1 MKVLLLNG
9 SPRPNGCTYTA
20 LSEVAAALEKNG
32 IETEIF
38 QIGRDPVHGCTG
50 CGGCGRNGKCV
61 FDDGVNRLIERL
73 DEFDGLV
80 IGSPV
85 YYASPNGA
93 LLAFLDRLFFAA
105 GKRFAGKPGAA
116 VVSSAAGAVVAS
128 VLMSDAAVVSL
139 PSLPLLS
146 EVQAAND
153 RIIITAM
160 AKAKNLFISQISV
173 GSRFFPVIRSF
184 RYFEAADI
192 HYLRHIS
199 GNGDRQPPFI
209 S

>member
-1 MKVLLLNG
+1 MKN
-9 SPRPNGCTYTA
+9 
-20 LSEVAAALEKNG
+20 EHD
-32 IETEIF
+32 TEQKIN
-38 QIGRDPVHGCTG
+38 QDILQTQELKRI
-50 CGGCGRNGKCV
+50 R
-61 FDDGVNRLIERL
+61 RERRASVRRRRIWVSL
-73 DEFDGLV
+73 AV
-80 IGSPV
+80 I
-85 YYASPNGA
+85 A
-93 LLAFLDRLFFAA
+93 
-105 GKRFAGKPGAA
+105 AA
-116 VVSSAAGAVVAS
+116 VV
-128 VLMSDAAVVSL
+128 
-139 PSLPLLS
+139 SLPLLS

-184 RYFEAADI
+184 RYFKAADI